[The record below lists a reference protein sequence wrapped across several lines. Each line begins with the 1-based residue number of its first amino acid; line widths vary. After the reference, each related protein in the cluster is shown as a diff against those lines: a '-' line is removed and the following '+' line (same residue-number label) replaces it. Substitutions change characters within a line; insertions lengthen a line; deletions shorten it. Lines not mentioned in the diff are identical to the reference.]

1 MKNIIDSAIRIIKKM
16 EREKLPV
23 RAFIA
28 KYQELF
34 AGVDK
39 RSLIPPECREHDIY
53 TETAYVF
60 VVGSYIYQ
68 HIECRP
74 VTWFERR
81 RFAEF
86 QHYPELF
93 KRTLSSSPKRRFQRL
108 SELKEY
114 LNRLI

>member
-1 MKNIIDSAIRIIKKM
+1 MKNIIDSAIRIIEKM

-68 HIECRP
+68 LRACALSLILNMLCLH
-74 VTWFERR
+74 W
-81 RFAEF
+81 
-86 QHYPELF
+86 
-93 KRTLSSSPKRRFQRL
+93 LSSICGLQVL
-108 SELKEY
+108 SAVLARTM
-114 LNRLI
+114 LPLVA